1 MPSPQIPAYVL
12 AECAVP
18 QGLEPH
24 LTPIAQMAHIAR
36 AIVETEGPIH
46 QDEVARRVTS
56 LFGKSRTGSLIA
68 TASLKSLMVL
78 KNSSALVEEDG
89 FWMTPSQ
96 LVDPSVRDR
105 GSAPISL
112 QRADMLSPRE
122 IRAAAKIA
130 RPGKRRPIGRRNG
143 NGGHAPTRF
152 QTHRF
157 RIKGGRDECPS
168 RVGFA

>member
-1 MPSPQIPAYVL
+1 
-12 AECAVP
+12 
-18 QGLEPH
+18 
-24 LTPIAQMAHIAR
+24 MAHITR

-78 KNSSALVEEDG
+78 ENSSALVEEDG

-130 RPGKRRPIGRRNG
+130 NRENGDLSGDEMAMAVTRLLGFKRTGPELRAVI
-143 NGGHAPTRF
+143 A
-152 QTHRF
+152 
-157 RIKGGRDECPS
+157 KALLE
-168 RVGFA
+168 